1 MTKKKLQPGTSLV
14 LQMVHVC
21 SLRGYVGHF
30 QTVGKGNGRGTSFCS
45 EGGVRIQPEANT
57 PDPMGFRVREA
68 SLWTSLHC
76 VWNPGLLKLRKG

>member
-45 EGGVRIQPEANT
+45 EGGVRI
-57 PDPMGFRVREA
+57 DLYF
-68 SLWTSLHC
+68 L
-76 VWNPGLLKLRKG
+76 